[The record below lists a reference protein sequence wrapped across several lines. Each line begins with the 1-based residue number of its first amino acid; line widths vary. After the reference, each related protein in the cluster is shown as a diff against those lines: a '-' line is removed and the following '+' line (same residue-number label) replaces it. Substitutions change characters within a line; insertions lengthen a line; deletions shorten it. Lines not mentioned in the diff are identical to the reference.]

1 MKGGAG
7 ILHTRGIFTSCPKGE
22 SRIRFIL
29 YEQWALLL
37 SEVLYCAS
45 EKPGR
50 IFVLWDSHGYE
61 TETVKYVFII
71 RRHYTTL
78 YANRWQK
85 RMWAISCAIL
95 IVMPSPYFQL
105 TQHYCDVD
113 KD

>member
-1 MKGGAG
+1 MSSFIDYILFYKYAVKAGGRFERANEVASQFVYMKGGAG
-7 ILHTRGIFTSCPKGE
+7 ILHTRGIFTSCPRGE

-61 TETVKYVFII
+61 NETVK
-71 RRHYTTL
+71 
-78 YANRWQK
+78 
-85 RMWAISCAIL
+85 
-95 IVMPSPYFQL
+95 
-105 TQHYCDVD
+105 
-113 KD
+113 